1 MPTTLY
7 STHNVNGGLSVLLSL
22 LKSDRTAAQLSSLYI
37 QFFTYWI
44 EKLPIKPLRGQREY

>member
-1 MPTTLY
+1 MPTALY
-7 STHNVNGGLSVLLSL
+7 STHTVNGGLPILSH

-44 EKLPIKPLRGQREY
+44 EKLPVKSLRGQREY

>member
-1 MPTTLY
+1 MPTALY